1 MKFSN
6 GVEFNLSDN
15 IVSVHTDTICIEFGF
30 SVTSVINSFN
40 LIKTNIESDLKSFRD
55 YLINNSVSIS
65 DIDKILSGVRS

>member
-30 SVTSVINSFN
+30 SVTSVINSFK

-55 YLINNSVSIS
+55 YLINNVVSIN
-65 DIDKILSGVRS
+65 DIDKILSGIRS